1 MLLLSVFRAKR
12 LNTLN
17 REMKRRILKSE
28 FNLLLYIFLY
38 IFYFSRDIFIM
49 GVIFFFHGQIKEEEI
64 CGRLREI
71 QDTSEIITIILEIE
85 GNEILVHKGLQKVK
99 GRA

>member
-49 GVIFFFHGQIKEEEI
+49 GVIFFFSWSDKRGRNMRKIKRNPRYERNNNNNI
-64 CGRLREI
+64 GNRRE
-71 QDTSEIITIILEIE
+71 
-85 GNEILVHKGLQKVK
+85 
-99 GRA
+99 